1 MRRMYDQMTD
11 NPPHGAGM
19 DQGMA
24 TEAILQRIKNT
35 SSNEE
40 FLQTLNE

>member
-1 MRRMYDQMTD
+1 MRRMYDQMTAA
-11 NPPHGAGM
+11 PPNGAGM

-24 TEAILQRIKNT
+24 TEAIMERIKNT

-40 FLQTLNE
+40 FLQTLTE